1 METMQTVAIVRSAP
15 KHVSSSHL
23 YIGRVMCAATSSP
36 CILASRRL
44 SLLYFAASLT
54 PCRCLCGPRALPQ
67 VLAEAV
73 NLRAG
78 GTLSVARKPENGG
91 DKVSSPARPPY
102 PAPG

>member
-1 METMQTVAIVRSAP
+1 METMQTAPTVAIVRSAP

-23 YIGRVMCAATSSP
+23 YIGRASCAPPPHPRAYLRP
-36 CILASRRL
+36 AA
-44 SLLYFAASLT
+44 FAASLT